1 MKAGTAS
8 ELKVKRFEEL
18 TAAEL
23 YEILRVRMAVFIV
36 EQKCPYQDI
45 DGVDHIS
52 THFFYEERGKVLAY
66 LRVFPRDRESGI
78 FQIGRVLTVRRG
90 CGLGKAL
97 MEDALGLIKTE
108 GVAEKLVMEAQSHA
122 IGFYERLGFRARS
135 DEFLEDG
142 IPHVMMEM
150 GLK

>member
-45 DGVDHIS
+45 DGVDIS

-66 LRVFPRDRESGI
+66 LRGFPRDRESGI

-97 MEDALGLIKTE
+97 MEDALGLIKAE

-122 IGFYERLGFRARS
+122 IGFYERLGFRVRS

-142 IPHVMMEM
+142 IPRVMMEM

>member
-1 MKAGTAS
+1 M
-8 ELKVKRFEEL
+8 VW
-18 TAAEL
+18 
-23 YEILRVRMAVFIV
+23 I
-36 EQKCPYQDI
+36 
-45 DGVDHIS
+45 
-52 THFFYEERGKVLAY
+52 
-66 LRVFPRDRESGI
+66 PRDRESGI

-90 CGLGKAL
+90 CSLGKAL

-122 IGFYERLGFRARS
+122 IGFYERLGFRVRS

>member
-52 THFFYEERGKVLAY
+52 TYFFYEERGKVLAY

-90 CGLGKAL
+90 VRPGKST
-97 MEDALGLIKTE
+97 DGRCSGIDKNRRRCR
-108 GVAEKLVMEAQSHA
+108 EAGHGGTVSCH
-122 IGFYERLGFRARS
+122 R
-135 DEFLEDG
+135 FL
-142 IPHVMMEM
+142 
-150 GLK
+150 

>member
-52 THFFYEERGKVLAY
+52 THFFYEERGKVLA
-66 LRVFPRDRESGI
+66 
-78 FQIGRVLTVRRG
+78 
-90 CGLGKAL
+90 
-97 MEDALGLIKTE
+97 
-108 GVAEKLVMEAQSHA
+108 
-122 IGFYERLGFRARS
+122 
-135 DEFLEDG
+135 
-142 IPHVMMEM
+142 
-150 GLK
+150 

>member
-1 MKAGTAS
+1 MQFLFLGKCHVLPELCLWIQFLRFGTPFNTFLLPCAG
-8 ELKVKRFEEL
+8 
-18 TAAEL
+18 
-23 YEILRVRMAVFIV
+23 
-36 EQKCPYQDI
+36 
-45 DGVDHIS
+45 
-52 THFFYEERGKVLAY
+52 FFP
-66 LRVFPRDRESGI
+66 FPRSLIELCPCKASHAVCDGNIDFPSPVVDGRI
-78 FQIGRVLTVRRG
+78 DHLVQIGRVLTVRRG

-122 IGFYERLGFRARS
+122 IGFYERLGFRVRS